1 LKKRAGLG
9 GLHGR
14 EFARLAV
21 DLRLKSLPPERWA
34 ESMRH
39 RMATLALDLS
49 SDDERRRWG
58 SACLQSYYDALED
71 TDALVLAVS
80 EAQGRA

>member
-1 LKKRAGLG
+1 MKGSMTLEELG
-9 GLHGR
+9 RVQGR
-14 EFARLAV
+14 EFVRLAV
-21 DLRLKSLPPERWA
+21 DL
-34 ESMRH
+34 RH

-71 TDALVLAVS
+71 TDALILAVS
-80 EAQGRA
+80 QPQGRA